1 MAGRRLPP
9 VFTENFAENLDA
21 IREFLGQDGRAA
33 FARLLECLFDDL
45 IPTLCQFPQ
54 SGRPFFDHP
63 SRSLETRAARR
74 RLRRLIRPG
83 DDLREFIL
91 GEYLLLYL
99 VRENKVIFLSIKHHR
114 QLSFDLHRFW
124 P

>member
-1 MAGRRLPP
+1 MVGKRLSPI
-9 VFTENFAENLDA
+9 FTENFAENLDA
-21 IREFLGQDGRAA
+21 IRVFLGEDGRAA
-33 FARLLECLFDDL
+33 FARLPDRLLDDL
-45 IPTLCQFPQ
+45 VPTLCRFPQ
-54 SGRPFFDHP
+54 SGRPFFEHP

-83 DDLREFIL
+83 DELREFIL
-91 GEYLLLYL
+91 NEYLLLYL
-99 VRENKVIFLSIKHHR
+99 VRRSQPIFLSIKHHR